1 MKQTDGLGHDLRA
14 QKLAGQSLQ
23 MWTAMLA
30 FAVPPKLTHLLHH
43 AYLQRRWRRTKR
55 RDVFLSWASGYLR
68 LRFLAGE
75 RESCRWCWWRQPDT
89 SLTSYG
95 CCHCPSAQSGAPP
108 RIVTVKYHDA
118 ALCTQEVVVK
128 KQEGLQRVTGDIA
141 SEFSLREIIINLPR
155 CTNITYYSKLIR
167 QW

>member
-1 MKQTDGLGHDLRA
+1 MRRSFRIAIFSLRTKQTDGLGHDLRA

-23 MWTAMLA
+23 TWTAMLA
-30 FAVPPKLTHLLHH
+30 FAVPLKLTHLLHH

-95 CCHCPSAQSGAPP
+95 CCHCPSAQSDAPP
-108 RIVTVKYHDA
+108 RTVPVKYHDA
-118 ALCTQEVVVK
+118 ALCTQEGFAAGDGWQCFRVFSVK
-128 KQEGLQRVTGDIA
+128 
-141 SEFSLREIIINLPR
+141 N
-155 CTNITYYSKLIR
+155 NY
-167 QW
+167 